1 MKPSSLFT
9 AIFFISLSVWLI
21 SIDGKKGSKTGGSKK
36 GSNVNGCL
44 EYETD
49 CTDRM
54 TSAKGSNPSV
64 PYQIWCKA
72 ESKEKC
78 LPKAPKSHSI
88 DYEKGRC
95 SFCSLV
101 HPSPPP
107 LLHGHLR
114 SPGCFH
120 SVCPLS
126 LTGHVYGIWGSHKL
140 LNITSSL
147 RCPSGLF
154 DLKKTTKK
162 HTLLK

>member
-120 SVCPLS
+120 SVPFVLNRPCVRYMGLPQTFEHHFFPAVPLR
-126 LTGHVYGIWGSHKL
+126 VI
-140 LNITSSL
+140 
-147 RCPSGLF
+147 
-154 DLKKTTKK
+154 
-162 HTLLK
+162 